1 MKKKGGDRTMVVN
14 QKLSRKRNTTEALAF
29 SAAIFC
35 IQVLTFPILLIPALI
50 INLRRSGVYLT
61 NLGSKIDP
69 TLKALYVKL
78 MS

>member
-1 MKKKGGDRTMVVN
+1 MIVN
-14 QKLSRKRNTTEALAF
+14 QKLSRKRNTTETLTF

-35 IQVLTFPILLIPALI
+35 IRVITFPILLIPALI

-69 TLKALYVKL
+69 ALKALYVKL

>member
-1 MKKKGGDRTMVVN
+1 MMVN
-14 QKLSRKRNTTEALAF
+14 QKLSRKRNTTEALTF
-29 SAAIFC
+29 STAIFC
-35 IQVLTFPILLIPALI
+35 IRVITFPILLIPALT

-69 TLKALYVKL
+69 ALKVLYVKL

>member
-1 MKKKGGDRTMVVN
+1 MKKKGGDHTMMVN
-14 QKLSRKRNTTEALAF
+14 QKLSRKRNTTEALTF

-35 IQVLTFPILLIPALI
+35 IQVITFPILLIPALI
-50 INLRRSGVYLT
+50 INLRRSGIYLT
-61 NLGSKIDP
+61 SLGSKIDP

>member
-1 MKKKGGDRTMVVN
+1 MKGGNHTMVVN

-29 SAAIFC
+29 SAAVFC
-35 IQVLTFPILLIPALI
+35 IRVIVFPILVIPTLI
-50 INLRRSGVYLT
+50 INLRRSGVYLA
-61 NLGSKIDP
+61 NLGSKVDP